1 VYGLDDEEVP
11 DDEAA
16 DDMALDDEDEIEGT
30 IST

>member
-16 DDMALDDEDEIEGT
+16 DDKALDDEDEIEGT